1 MTETI
6 PDTELHG
13 PRDCMRETMEVLPVV
28 QSVEVKAG
36 TSLIMKLIRRTRRV
50 PMPQAFGATKYHKL
64 TF

>member
-1 MTETI
+1 
-6 PDTELHG
+6 
-13 PRDCMRETMEVLPVV
+13 MRETMEVLPVS